1 MQSSQAVE
9 NTALCGKALIDSR
22 NFEDG
27 RKTSIRHLPHGRG
40 GSGSALR
47 GQKWPGRSRDKT
59 EY

>member
-27 RKTSIRHLPHGRG
+27 RKNFDQTLTAWTRRERKRTTGVEVTRAEP
-40 GSGSALR
+40 
-47 GQKWPGRSRDKT
+47 
-59 EY
+59 